1 MTELLETYGL
11 ALVFANVLAEQLG
24 LPVPAMP
31 TMMVAAALA
40 AEEHASLAGL
50 AAATLCAA
58 MTGNAILYAV
68 GERYGQR
75 VMKLLCG
82 ISLSPDSCVRQA
94 SLRFERWGG
103 WTLVLA
109 KFLPGIGTIAPP
121 LAGVM
126 RFGRGRFLVLSTLGS
141 ALWIATALAVGA
153 LFHEQIHDILEALER
168 YGARAAAAVIA
179 LVAAY
184 IAFKWWERR
193 RFYRT
198 LRMARITVDELH
210 SLFERKREPLVV
222 DLRGAAERR
231 REGSIPG
238 ARVMSFADV
247 EYRLADLPRDRD
259 IVFFCSCPNEAS
271 AASAAKLLADLGYAR
286 VRPLAG
292 GFDAWVAAGYGV
304 ERAAV

>member
-1 MTELLETYGL
+1 MTDLLETYGV
-11 ALVFANVLAEQLG
+11 ALVFLNVLVEQVG

-31 TMMVAAALA
+31 TVMVAAALA
-40 AEEHASLAGL
+40 VEERVSPAGL
-50 AAATLCAA
+50 AAATLSAA
-58 MTGNAILYAV
+58 MLGNAILYAV
-68 GERYGQR
+68 GERYGHR

-109 KFLPGIGTIAPP
+109 KFLPGIGTVAPP

-126 RFGRGRFLVLSTLGS
+126 RMGWGRFLVLSTLGS
-141 ALWIATALAVGA
+141 ALWISIALAVGA
-153 LFHEQIHDILEALER
+153 LFHEQIYDILETLER
-168 YGARAAAAVIA
+168 YGTSAAEAVAA

-184 IAFKWWERR
+184 VAFKWWERR

-198 LRMARITVDELH
+198 LRMARMTVDELH
-210 SLFERKREPLVV
+210 ALFERRKAPLVV
-222 DLRGAAERR
+222 DLRGAAERD

-238 ARVMSFADV
+238 AIVIGFADV
-247 EYRLADLPRDRD
+247 ERRLAELPRDRD
-259 IVFFCSCPNEAS
+259 IVFFCNCPNEAS

-304 ERAAV
+304 DRAAV